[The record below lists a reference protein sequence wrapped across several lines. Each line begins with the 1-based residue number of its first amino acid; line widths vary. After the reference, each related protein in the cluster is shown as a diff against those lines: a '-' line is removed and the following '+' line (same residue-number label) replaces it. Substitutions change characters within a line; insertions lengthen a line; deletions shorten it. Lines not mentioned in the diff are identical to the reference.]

1 MIQDFL
7 FILIYGIVL
16 LCIGY
21 MANNLITPVICYMV
35 GVILG
40 LLIKRRW
47 LKS

>member
-1 MIQDFL
+1 MIRDFL
-7 FILIYGIVL
+7 CVSIHGVTL

-40 LLIKRRW
+40 LLIERRW
-47 LKS
+47 LK

>member
-1 MIQDFL
+1 MIRDFL
-7 FILIYGIVL
+7 YISIYGVIL

-40 LLIKRRW
+40 LLIEIRW
-47 LKS
+47 LK